1 MGSLSRLH
9 PGPAWTTAIIKQYV
23 AVWMER
29 GLNTAPNPSTQFMF
43 YLESNFNMKAMY
55 NVELVEQC
63 RSVLIF
69 KNRERPVWLRVFTCR
84 LKLHFPVWKVRSN
97 IFTFSFKFSVKF
109 SCNLDSIWEQCW
121 FQLRAMGTLLS
132 IFLCH
137 LAFISFFINLNGK
150 GNMPPPCPSLFNI
163 LSLIEIFHYC
173 LPSAVQRRGEDH

>member
-1 MGSLSRLH
+1 MAAWIIWSSPHSSQPVSVWPVALLRCWAIKAGRLDHPLSFPQYFYGFIISPH

-97 IFTFSFKFSVKF
+97 IFTFSFKFSLKF
-109 SCNLDSIWEQCW
+109 SCNLHSIWEEW
-121 FQLRAMGTLLS
+121 
-132 IFLCH
+132 
-137 LAFISFFINLNGK
+137 
-150 GNMPPPCPSLFNI
+150 
-163 LSLIEIFHYC
+163 
-173 LPSAVQRRGEDH
+173 V